1 MFFVIKYYSACY
13 EQTILNSSTDS
24 FLLDSNSF
32 ASVEE
37 AVDDCGHDRIQCQA
51 QCTEIWKK
59 CNNYSKAINHNYLTS
74 STCLKFFSKWNCYK
88 RMGKKQLILVQFF
101 LIFEH
106 SARHITLNVWMVKLC
121 ANVNLISF
129 VWITMEKK
137 MG

>member
-13 EQTILNSSTDS
+13 SKPFWIHLLIL
-24 FLLDSNSF
+24 FLLDLKSF

-88 RMGKKQLILVQFF
+88 RMGKKQMILVKFF

-106 SARHITLNVWMVKLC
+106 SARHITLNVWMAKLC
-121 ANVNLISF
+121 ANVNLILF

-137 MG
+137 KG